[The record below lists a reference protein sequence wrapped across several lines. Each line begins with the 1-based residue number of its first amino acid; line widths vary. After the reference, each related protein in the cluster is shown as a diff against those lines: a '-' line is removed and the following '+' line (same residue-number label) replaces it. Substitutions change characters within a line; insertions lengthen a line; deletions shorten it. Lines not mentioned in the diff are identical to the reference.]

1 MSDNEP
7 QDPSPFRKT
16 AARKQRPY
24 RKKQDEAKA
33 ASSNQDLLN
42 IKKGD
47 DAAQRGSQDMDATV
61 SAKGDWDEAS
71 DTDNSSGGLTL
82 QEALELRKLRRP
94 KAGISAANLEIGAA
108 PLRHLKEKQ
117 GKQAEEAGEN
127 DDPWKLKS
135 GGGLINMSDV
145 RGRNFGEEG
154 SGTGGFETAST
165 AMDTEKHMREF
176 VENELKKRRGD
187 APSTTA
193 DTLLPVIC
201 NQEDGL
207 GKGPIDYD
215 EELFRIPDSL
225 TIIAKPIKEDNVT
238 LSSGMLTAIPEVDL
252 GVSNKLKNIEETER
266 TKRSL
271 LEKGR
276 KVKTGDIVL
285 DTLQKTR
292 FMSTERFWGSGTHS
306 NRGRGGHNDRGGHNN
321 GRGRHPN
328 QNNDDRDRSSTQA
341 DGSLGS
347 GGTKIPRRM
356 MATDMMVM
364 EKFKKRMRR

>member
-1 MSDNEP
+1 
-7 QDPSPFRKT
+7 
-16 AARKQRPY
+16 
-24 RKKQDEAKA
+24 
-33 ASSNQDLLN
+33 
-42 IKKGD
+42 
-47 DAAQRGSQDMDATV
+47 
-61 SAKGDWDEAS
+61 
-71 DTDNSSGGLTL
+71 
-82 QEALELRKLRRP
+82 
-94 KAGISAANLEIGAA
+94 
-108 PLRHLKEKQ
+108 
-117 GKQAEEAGEN
+117 
-127 DDPWKLKS
+127 
-135 GGGLINMSDV
+135 
-145 RGRNFGEEG
+145 
-154 SGTGGFETAST
+154 
-165 AMDTEKHMREF
+165 MDTEKHMREF

-321 GRGRHPN
+321 GHGRHPS
-328 QNNDDRDRSSTQA
+328 QGNDNRNRSSTQA